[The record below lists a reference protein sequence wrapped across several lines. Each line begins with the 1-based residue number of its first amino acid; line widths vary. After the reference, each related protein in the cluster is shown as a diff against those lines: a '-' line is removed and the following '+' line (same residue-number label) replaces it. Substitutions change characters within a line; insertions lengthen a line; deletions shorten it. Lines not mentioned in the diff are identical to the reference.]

1 MTDTST
7 TLTALSDAVEYVQQ
21 GLTGVQIRENLERD
35 YFVTPEEAR
44 QIITYARSFV
54 YRLKSNE

>member
-7 TLTALSDAVEYVQQ
+7 TLAALSDAAEYVQQ

-35 YFVTPEEAR
+35 HSTTPEEAR
-44 QIITYARSFV
+44 LIIIYARSLV
-54 YRLKSNE
+54 YRLKDDD

>member
-35 YFVTPEEAR
+35 HSVTPGEAR
-44 QIITYARSFV
+44 QIIIYARSLV
-54 YRLKSNE
+54 YRLKGDD